1 MAAQKAFSLSKN
13 NALSELEAERISKD
27 GIIYTYLADKKLGYG
42 YDSRIDVYS
51 ALKPLGFDDLKSFHE
66 QNISGKN
73 YNYCVVGSEKTIK
86 ITDLEKL
93 GTLVKLDLSTI
104 FGY

>member
-1 MAAQKAFSLSKN
+1 MSTHSPFTSGKRPAVAAQKAFSLSKN

-51 ALKPLGFDDLKSFHE
+51 
-66 QNISGKN
+66 
-73 YNYCVVGSEKTIK
+73 
-86 ITDLEKL
+86 
-93 GTLVKLDLSTI
+93 
-104 FGY
+104 